1 MMNKTSKYQQRK
13 SASSETCEG
22 DINFSEVLTKE
33 EKNNDSLDTTGN
45 RSESGTQVNDHQY
58 INSASYKGLRL
69 EAKFV
74 SKNVISL
81 SRRNLHLKYICY
93 TKV

>member
-1 MMNKTSKYQQRK
+1 MMNKTSKYQKRK

-22 DINFSEVLTKE
+22 DINLSEVLTKE

-69 EAKFV
+69 ETKFV

-81 SRRNLHLKYICY
+81 SRRNLHLKHICY